1 MANFRYQVLD
11 AAGKQSSGVLE
22 AQSIAD
28 ASRKLKAEGRYV
40 LKVEL
45 DKGPGLMNLELGS
58 KKLNTKELVLISR
71 QLSSLLS
78 AGITIVRSLDMLY
91 QQMETKRSKKC
102 VGEIYESIQ
111 QGKTLSEAF
120 RDQRD
125 VIPSIMVS
133 MIAAGEESGRLDE
146 IMARLAE
153 HFQKESK
160 LKNKISSA
168 MVYPKILAF
177 VTVAITVGLMT
188 FLVPGI
194 AETIIG
200 LGGEL
205 PALTKAI
212 MAISNSL
219 VHYWFVYVIVIGSIV
234 FAFKTWKKSD
244 KGALQWSKLMLDMPI
259 VGKATKM
266 TAAARFCR
274 MVSTLL
280 KSGISVL
287 SAIEITSASLDN
299 KILEKKLNDA
309 RLEIRKGTTLS
320 KSIKNITEFPPMI
333 YAMTAI
339 GEESGTLV
347 KSFESLE
354 GFYLKSDKVKK
365 KLKAALSY
373 PIFVLCVAIVVLIV
387 IMAFVVPQ
395 LTQTFTD
402 MGGELPV
409 ITKILIATSQFFQN
423 YWLGI
428 FIGFAIIFIAFKVIT
443 HNEQGKLWWSRVSL
457 KLPIFGNIQTLHA
470 CEQFADTLSS
480 LMASG
485 ILVDRIISASSSS
498 DLTAV
503 FIAYLSN
510 AISSVV
516 LP

>member
-11 AAGKQSSGVLE
+11 AAGKQSTGVID

-28 ASRKLKAEGRYV
+28 ASRKLKADGRYV

-45 DKGPGLMNLELGS
+45 DKGPGLMNLEIGS

-120 RDQRD
+120 RDQRE
-125 VIPSIMVS
+125 VIPSIMIS

-194 AETIIG
+194 AETIMG

-219 VHYWFVYVIVIGSIV
+219 VHYWFVYVIIVGSVV
-234 FAFKTWKKSD
+234 FGFKTWKKSD
-244 KGALQWSKLMLDMPI
+244 KGSLQWAKLMLDMPI

-339 GEESGTLV
+339 GEESGTLDAI
-347 KSFESLE
+347 LE
-354 GFYLKSDKVKK
+354 
-365 KLKAALSY
+365 KAADFFEDEADAATTKMVTALE
-373 PIFVLCVAIVVLIV
+373 PCMLIVMAIVVG
-387 IMAFVVPQ
+387 
-395 LTQTFTD
+395 LTV
-402 MGGELPV
+402 GG
-409 ITKILIATSQFFQN
+409 IAM
-423 YWLGI
+423 
-428 FIGFAIIFIAFKVIT
+428 
-443 HNEQGKLWWSRVSL
+443 
-457 KLPIFGNIQTLHA
+457 PIFT
-470 CEQFADTLSS
+470 
-480 LMASG
+480 MAQY
-485 ILVDRIISASSSS
+485 IM
-498 DLTAV
+498 
-503 FIAYLSN
+503 
-510 AISSVV
+510 
-516 LP
+516 